1 MPTFARIDP
10 STSAIALVDITQA
23 QFDALA
29 GNPKRAFLRPL
40 VIDAQPVP
48 SATEVVVDAGYVIE
62 PTQVRRTWALRAKTQ
77 AELDAVAQDAELA
90 LLKQA
95 ISVLQADIADGITA
109 APTTAAQAFVQ
120 IQDLKRRALRADR
133 VLLWLLRQQR

>member
-10 STSAIALVDITQA
+10 QTSAIALVEITQA

-29 GNPKRAFLRPL
+29 GNPKRQFLRPL
-40 VIDAQPVP
+40 VVDGPPVP
-48 SATEVVVDAGYVIE
+48 SATEVVSDGGYVIE

-77 AELDAVAQDAELA
+77 AEIDATAQADELA

-95 ISVLQADIADGITA
+95 ISVLQVDIADGITA

-120 IQDLKRRALRADR
+120 IQDMKRRALRADR
-133 VLLWLLRQQR
+133 VLLWLLRQQG

>member
-10 STSAIALVDITQA
+10 ITNAIAPVEITQA

-48 SATEVVVDAGYVIE
+48 SATEVVIDAGYVIE

-77 AELDAVAQDAELA
+77 AETDAAAQDAELA

-95 ISVLQADIADGITA
+95 ISVLQTDIADGSTA